1 MARAS
6 SKQREAASA
15 VNGDGSAP
23 VRESAPE
30 RGATPLRRQYLEVK
44 ARHPDAI
51 VLFRLGDFYETFDE
65 DARTAAAELDIVLTG
80 RDMGKG
86 QRVPMAGV
94 PAHALEGY
102 LARLIRRGYKVAIC
116 EQVSDPAVSTGLVER
131 DVVRVVTP
139 GTVVEPGLLDER
151 ANNFIAAVALQG
163 DLAGLAYAD
172 ITTAEFATTEAPLL
186 TLPLELE
193 RLGPA
198 ELLVPEELDA
208 ASIVGALRPQGED
221 SGPSVTAVADS
232 NFRLSTARRT
242 LLEHFGVSTLEA
254 FGCEGSPLATQAA
267 GGLLAYLQDTQK
279 GKVGQLTSLRTYSP
293 ERYMTLDRQTRR
305 NLELFGAGRF
315 GGAKTLLDVLDYTK
329 TPMGGRLLRR
339 WLGQP
344 LLDRDELERRLDAVE
359 WFHASSIRREN
370 ASALLAGMSDLER
383 LVNRVTAGT
392 ATPREVVS
400 LRRSLEAVPAML
412 DLLAEGGE
420 VVARLREELHPCEDV
435 VAVIAQAVNDDA
447 GTAMGHGGVVRPG
460 FSPELDNLR
469 SASRDAKEYIAG
481 LERQERERSGIGNLR
496 VGYNKVFGYYLEV
509 SNANLSRVPAEY
521 IRRQTLV
528 NAERFITPEL
538 KEYEA
543 LILNAEERLEE
554 MESAIFRQVCRQ
566 VADEAARILETA
578 SAVAQTDLYRGLAE
592 AASRNGYVRP
602 TFAEDGVLEITA
614 GRHPVVEHVVGAG
627 AFVPNDTALGQ
638 AGSALMMLTG
648 PNMAGKSTYIRQV
661 ALIVLMAQVGSFVP
675 ADAARM
681 GIVDRIFTRV
691 GLQDDL
697 ATGQSTFMVEMVE
710 TAAILHHATGQSLV
724 VLDEI
729 GRGTS
734 TYDGL
739 AIARAVA
746 EYLHSHPRLGCKTL
760 FATHYHE
767 LTALAEYLP
776 NAVNYNVSAVE
787 ADGQVTFLHRIVPG
801 GADRSYGVHVARL
814 AGLPPPLVSRATE
827 LLSELEAN
835 DAPRGGGRSRRA
847 AAAHSP
853 QLPLL
858 PAADDG
864 LRDAVLGLDITEMT
878 PLEAL
883 NKLYA
888 LQQQAREAKDGQG

>member
-1 MARAS
+1 MARTS
-6 SKQREAASA
+6 SKQRDRQGTTAA
-15 VNGDGSAP
+15 VNGDGGA
-23 VRESAPE
+23 AA

-44 ARHPDAI
+44 AKHPDAI

-94 PAHALEGY
+94 PAHSLEGY

-116 EQVSDPAVSTGLVER
+116 EQVSDPSASAGLVER

-151 ANNFIAAVALQG
+151 ANNFIAAVALSG
-163 DLAGLAYAD
+163 DMAGLAYAD
-172 ITTAEFATTEAPLL
+172 ITTAEFATAQVPLL

-193 RLGPA
+193 RLSPA
-198 ELLVPEELDA
+198 ELLAPEEIDA
-208 ASIVGALRPQGED
+208 GSIVGALKLPQAD
-221 SGPSVTAVADS
+221 DPGPLVTPTADS
-232 NFRLSTARRT
+232 LFRLSTARRT
-242 LLEHFGVSTLEA
+242 LLEHFGVTTLEA
-254 FGCEGSPLATQAA
+254 FGCEGLPLAIQAA
-267 GGLLAYLQDTQK
+267 GALLAYLQDTQR
-279 GKVGQLTSLRTYSP
+279 GKVGQLTSLHTYSP
-293 ERYMTLDRQTRR
+293 ERYMTLDYQTRR
-305 NLELFGAGRF
+305 NLELFRAGRF
-315 GGAKTLLDVLDYTK
+315 GGGTALLDVLDYTK

-344 LLDRDELERRLDAVE
+344 LLDRDALERRLDAVA
-359 WFHASSIRREN
+359 WHHASSIRRERM
-370 ASALLAGMSDLER
+370 AELLGGMSDLER

-392 ATPREVVS
+392 ALPREVVS
-400 LRRSLEAVPAML
+400 LRRSLEAVPAL
-412 DLLAEGGE
+412 IELLSEGREAVGW
-420 VVARLREELHPCEDV
+420 LREDLHPCEDV
-435 VAVIAQAVNDDA
+435 VAVIAEAVTDDPA
-447 GTAMGHGGVVRPG
+447 ALGGHGDVVRPG
-460 FSPELDNLR
+460 FSAELDNLR
-469 SASRDAKEYIAG
+469 TASRDAKEFIAG

-509 SNANLSRVPAEY
+509 SNANLARVPEDY

-554 MESAIFRQVCRQ
+554 LENAIFRQVCRQ
-566 VADEAARILETA
+566 VAEEAPRILETA
-578 SAVAQTDLYRGLAE
+578 SAVAQADLFCGLAE

-602 TFAEDGVLEITA
+602 EFAEGGVLEIA
-614 GRHPVVEHVVGAG
+614 GGRHPVVEHVLPAG

-638 AGSALMMLTG
+638 PGAALMVLTG
-648 PNMAGKSTYIRQV
+648 PNMAGKSTYIRQT

-675 ADAARM
+675 ADFVRM

-724 VLDEI
+724 ILDEI

-827 LLSELEAN
+827 LLTELEA
-835 DAPRGGGRSRRA
+835 DHEPRRGGRSRRA
-847 AAAHSP
+847 HEPQGA
-853 QLPLL
+853 QLPLM
-858 PAADDG
+858 PSADDG

-888 LQQQAREAKDGQG
+888 LQQQAREAQDKQG

>member
-1 MARAS
+1 MARS
-6 SKQREAASA
+6 GGKVREKSAVDSPVNDGTASA
-15 VNGDGSAP
+15 A
-23 VRESAPE
+23 

-116 EQVSDPAVSTGLVER
+116 EQLTDPSAGGGLVER
-131 DVVRVVTP
+131 DVVRIVTP

-151 ANNFIAAVALQG
+151 ANNFIAAIALQG

-172 ITTAEFATTEAPLL
+172 ITTAEFATAQVPLL

-193 RLGPA
+193 RIAPA
-198 ELLVPEELDA
+198 ELLAPEELDA
-208 ASIVGALRPQGED
+208 DSIVGALKGPSGED
-221 SGPSVTAVADS
+221 TGPLVTAAPDAH
-232 NFRLSTARRT
+232 FRLTAARRT
-242 LLEHFGVSTLEA
+242 LLEHFGVATLEA
-254 FGCEGSPLATQAA
+254 FGCEGLPLATQAA

-279 GKVGQLTSLRTYSP
+279 GKVGQLTALRTYSP
-293 ERYMTLDRQTRR
+293 ERFMVLDRQTRR

-315 GGAKTLLDVLDYTK
+315 GGAKSLLDVLDFTK

-344 LLDRDELERRLDAVE
+344 LLDRDALERRLDAVA
-359 WFHASSIRREN
+359 WFHAGSIRREN
-370 ASALLAGMSDLER
+370 VASLLGSMSDLER
-383 LVNRVTAGT
+383 LVNRVTAGA
-392 ATPREVVS
+392 ATPREAVS
-400 LRRSLEAVPAML
+400 LRRSLEAVPPML
-412 DLLAEGGE
+412 DLLAEGGDA
-420 VVARLREELHPCEDV
+420 VGWLRDGLNPCEDA

-447 GTAMGHGGVVRPG
+447 SAPGGHGGAVRPG
-460 FSPELDNLR
+460 FSPELDDLR
-469 SASRDAKEYIAG
+469 RASQDAREYIAG
-481 LERQERERSGIGNLR
+481 LERQERERSGIGSLR

-509 SNANLSRVPAEY
+509 SNANLSRVPDAY

-554 MESAIFRQVCRQ
+554 MEHAIFRQVCRQ
-566 VADEAARILETA
+566 VADQAPHILETA
-578 SAVAQTDLYRGLAE
+578 ATVAQADVFRGLAE

-602 TFAEDGVLEITA
+602 AFVDDGALEITA

-627 AFVPNDTALGQ
+627 AFVPNDTAIGGPG
-638 AGSALMMLTG
+638 AALMVLTG

-661 ALIVLMAQVGSFVP
+661 ALIALMAQVGSFVP
-675 ADAARM
+675 ADAVRM

-710 TAAILHHATGQSLV
+710 TAAILHHATPQSLV

-767 LTALAEYLP
+767 LTALADYLP

-787 ADGQVTFLHRIVPG
+787 AGGQVTFLHRIVPG

-814 AGLPPPLVSRATE
+814 AGLPPPLLSRATE
-827 LLSELEAN
+827 LLSDLEAN
-835 DAPRGGGRSRRA
+835 DATRRSGRPS
-847 AAAHSP
+847 SP
-853 QLPLL
+853 SPSAQLPLM
-858 PAADDG
+858 PSADDA
-864 LRDAVLGLDITEMT
+864 LRAQVLRLDVTEMT

-888 LQQQAREAKDGQG
+888 LQQQARESQGE

>member
-1 MARAS
+1 MARAGG
-6 SKQREAASA
+6 KVRDKRAKDDA
-15 VNGDGSAP
+15 VNGDGGA
-23 VRESAPE
+23 AA
-30 RGATPLRRQYLEVK
+30 RGMTPLRRQYLEVK

-51 VLFRLGDFYETFDE
+51 VMFRLGDFYETFDE

-94 PAHALEGY
+94 PAHSLEGY

-116 EQVSDPAVSTGLVER
+116 EQITEPSAGTGLVER
-131 DVVRVVTP
+131 DVVRIVTP

-151 ANNFIAAVALQG
+151 ANNFIAAVVLQG
-163 DLAGLAYAD
+163 DVAGLAYAD
-172 ITTAEFATTEAPLL
+172 ITTAEFATAQVPLL

-208 ASIVGALRPQGED
+208 ASIVAALRPPQGD
-221 SGPSVTAVADS
+221 DGGPTVTATSDAQ
-232 NFRLSTARRT
+232 FRLGTARRT
-242 LLEHFGVSTLEA
+242 LLQHFGVSTLEA
-254 FGCEGSPLATQAA
+254 YGCENAPLAVQAA
-267 GGLLAYLQDTQK
+267 GGLLSYLQDTQK

-293 ERYMTLDRQTRR
+293 ERFMVLDYQTRR
-305 NLELFGAGRF
+305 NLELFRAGRF
-315 GGAKTLLDVLDYTK
+315 GGGTALLDVLDNTK

-344 LLDRDELERRLDAVE
+344 LLDVEELERRLDAVA

-370 ASALLAGMSDLER
+370 AAAMLGGMSDLER

-412 DLLAEGGE
+412 ELLAEGGNA
-420 VVARLREELHPCEDV
+420 VGWLRADLHPCEDV
-435 VAVIAQAVNDDA
+435 VAVITQAVNDDA
-447 GTAMGHGGVVRPG
+447 PALRGHGGVVRPG

-481 LERQERERSGIGNLR
+481 LERQERERSGIATLK
-496 VGYNKVFGYYLEV
+496 VGYNRVFGYYLEV
-509 SNANLSRVPAEY
+509 SNSNLARVPEEY

-538 KEYEA
+538 KEFEA

-554 MESAIFRQVCRQ
+554 LESAIFRQVCRQ
-566 VADEAARILETA
+566 VADEASRILETA
-578 SAVAQTDLYRGLAE
+578 SAIAQADLFRGLAE

-602 TFAEDGVLEITA
+602 TFTEEGVLEITA
-614 GRHPVVEHVVGAG
+614 GRHPVVEHVLPAG
-627 AFVPNDTALGQ
+627 AFVPNDTSMGQ
-638 AGSALMMLTG
+638 AGASLMVLTG

-661 ALIVLMAQVGSFVP
+661 ALTVLMAQVGSFVP

-767 LTALAEYLP
+767 LTALADHLP
-776 NAVNYNVSAVE
+776 NVVNYNVSAVE

-814 AGLPPPLVSRATE
+814 AGLPPPLLSRATE
-827 LLSELEAN
+827 LLSELETN
-835 DAPRGGGRSRRA
+835 DAPRRGGRSRA
-847 AAAHSP
+847 TSP
-853 QLPLL
+853 QGAQLPLM
-858 PAADDG
+858 ASADDG

-888 LQQQAREAKDGQG
+888 LQQQARESGDGTP